1 MLEMAN
7 AIKTISENVATLNK
21 VLDKTF
27 KDAEVKEISRVNNI
41 IEVGFK
47 AFQSDVLQKV
57 SDIVLQNNVK
67 NKPASVKEN
76 IYKIV
81 STEYYKLYSIL
92 SAYEL
97 KGINVASKLK
107 EDWIDSLVKEITNI
121 VFEDETDVNRIK
133 QLGNKLEITIDD
145 YSVHVNNKIFN
156 H

>member
-1 MLEMAN
+1 M
-7 AIKTISENVATLNK
+7 IVKIYCDDDYVFKILN
-21 VLDKTF
+21 
-27 KDAEVKEISRVNNI
+27 
-41 IEVGFK
+41 
-47 AFQSDVLQKV
+47 
-57 SDIVLQNNVK
+57 NNVK